1 MGTSPLRRAWPPDA
15 SRICT
20 SWIPIVPCPAAAR
33 SICRPCWPPAL
44 EAGYAGTF
52 TLETLNLPSR
62 EYVLEP
68 EAEALHRTVQAARRL
83 PRVRRYG
90 VMRFARHPVQDVE
103 KGTPT
108 GAQSPVRM
116 A

>member
-1 MGTSPLRRAWPPDA
+1 ML
-15 SRICT
+15 
-20 SWIPIVPCPAAAR
+20 AA
-33 SICRPCWPPAL
+33 AL

-103 KGTPT
+103 REHQPGRNRPYAWHSKY
-108 GAQSPVRM
+108 RK
-116 A
+116 